1 MPVLIVIIIIMVR
14 PDIKKPVGSEPVGLM
29 DLKIKTY

>member
-1 MPVLIVIIIIMVR
+1 MSVLIVIIIIMVM
-14 PDIKKPVGSEPVGLM
+14 PDVKKPVGSEPVWLM